1 MSVRGQWSIVGVL
14 LLVSASGFAQVNGS
28 IRGQVTDQEG
38 LALPGVTMKLTGDP
52 IQGAERLTTTD
63 ARGEFQY
70 NALPVGRYSLSATL
84 EGFKP
89 QQVGDV
95 RVRIDGVASVAFR
108 MELGAFTEEMT
119 ITATPPLVDSVSSAV
134 TSNYDA
140 EFIDALPTRNNFYD
154 IVALSPTVSAPNE
167 GSGLFSAYGGN
178 VTSQQWNIDG
188 LNLAS
193 PEGGWLG
200 WSINPEIV
208 AETSIKGFGAGAE
221 YGSTMGNIYNLVT
234 KSGSNTFHG
243 SVGGYWTDNSLVDPN
258 VKLDQSNLWDY
269 RLWDPAGE
277 YTIDEYYDT
286 RATLGGPILKDKLW
300 FFVGAQWDSI
310 NVVGPNGVPGIEG
323 SGTTD
328 DRYDLKLT
336 TQLGNSHR
344 VDFRGH
350 TATSDIVPAPDMF
363 TELSAITVYDIDI
376 DMLTADYNG
385 ALTDKTLFNVRAGTW
400 TKNQDM
406 ASRTGSTEEALSDAT
421 YPGPQLNLGGTFW
434 FNGRKEEYTQV
445 DAVVSHFSDE
455 FIKGSHEFKFGVQ
468 YNEGSGARTAA
479 KSSFVWKQP
488 PSAAFWWYDYW
499 AFRYQINPPLI
510 YGADTKTK
518 SVFVSD
524 AWKISNNFS
533 LDLGVRYDDQEGW
546 IPDYPLLDA
555 SGQPTAE
562 MIPGA
567 DMIRWKNWAPRLG
580 FAWNVKGDGRTV
592 LRGFLGR
599 FWDGPVSSAWYYP
612 PPGRGNSEVW
622 FVYPWQFLV
631 SSQPAAPPEELLAEG
646 VKNPYTDQYGLSFDQ
661 QLGSDY
667 AFGVQAMYK
676 HTDDMI
682 GWQIEADGVCK
693 PFTWDDPWTEGVVE
707 AIPLCEV
714 TTEPTRHKGNGPG
727 PGSALPDATY
737 YMDYQGA
744 VLTFKKRYT
753 NGWDLM
759 ASYSYSKTEGI
770 NPRPHDNGSLGQG
783 LPVFSSD
790 DGSDPNDWY
799 NAEHLQNGDRTHMFR
814 VMSNVDIGWGLRASG
829 VLNVQSG
836 RPYLRLA
843 QVVGPTTGAA
853 ITLTAD
859 NSDSLRMPT
868 QTIIDLGL
876 QKTFKVGSNVGLDIG
891 LQLLNVLNEDA
902 EEYYSSLTLFQ
913 GQDFNPSSW
922 VSPRRLQVKVQLAF

>member
-1 MSVRGQWSIVGVL
+1 MSVRGQWSIVGLL

-154 IVALSPTVSAPNE
+154 IVALSPTVSAPDE
-167 GSGLFSAYGGN
+167 GSGLFAAYGGN

-234 KSGSNTFHG
+234 KSGSNTFHRIGRRVLDGQQPGRSERQARPVEPVGLPPLG
-243 SVGGYWTDNSLVDPN
+243 SRRRVHDRRVLRHPRDPGRTDPQGQAVVLRRRPVGQHQRRGSQRRAGHRRQRHDRRPLRPQAHHPARQQPPRRLPRTHRDFRHSAGAGHVHGALGDNRVRHRHRHAHGRLQRGADGQDP
-258 VKLDQSNLWDY
+258 VQCTGRDLDQEPGHGLAH
-269 RLWDPAGE
+269 RQH
-277 YTIDEYYDT
+277 
-286 RATLGGPILKDKLW
+286 RGGP
-300 FFVGAQWDSI
+300 VGCH
-310 NVVGPNGVPGIEG
+310 
-323 SGTTD
+323 
-328 DRYDLKLT
+328 L
-336 TQLGNSHR
+336 
-344 VDFRGH
+344 
-350 TATSDIVPAPDMF
+350 
-363 TELSAITVYDIDI
+363 
-376 DMLTADYNG
+376 
-385 ALTDKTLFNVRAGTW
+385 
-400 TKNQDM
+400 
-406 ASRTGSTEEALSDAT
+406 
-421 YPGPQLNLGGTFW
+421 PGPQLNLGGTFW

-468 YNEGSGARTAA
+468 YNEGSGARTAS

-510 YGADTKTK
+510 YGADTRTK

-546 IPDYPLLDA
+546 IPDFPLLDA

-592 LRGFLGR
+592 LRGFLAASGR
-599 FWDGPVSSAWYYP
+599 AGLIRVVLPASGPGQLRGVVRVPVAV
-612 PPGRGNSEVW
+612 PG
-622 FVYPWQFLV
+622 FV
-631 SSQPAAPPEELLAEG
+631 AARRTAEELLAEG

-661 QLGSDY
+661 QLGSDF

-727 PGSALPDATY
+727 AGSALPNATY
-737 YMDYQGA
+737 YMDYRGA

-770 NPRPHDNGSLGQG
+770 NPRPARERLLGQG
-783 LPVFSSD
+783 LPVLSSD

-799 NAEHLQNGDRTHMFR
+799 NAEHLQNGDRSHMFR
-814 VMSNVDIGWGLRASG
+814 VMSNVDVGWGLRASG

-891 LQLLNVLNEDA
+891 LQLLDVLNEDA
-902 EEYYSSLTLFQ
+902 EECTR
-913 GQDFNPSSW
+913 
-922 VSPRRLQVKVQLAF
+922 V

>member
-1 MSVRGQWSIVGVL
+1 MSVRGRW
-14 LLVSASGFAQVNGS
+14 LLVCVLVLASVSGFAQTTGS
-28 IRGQVTDQEG
+28 IQGQVTDHEG
-38 LALPGVTMKLTGDP
+38 KALPGVTMTLTGDP
-52 IQGAERLTTTD
+52 IQGAQRMTVTD
-63 ARGEFQY
+63 DRGAYKY
-70 NALPVGRYSLSATL
+70 NALPVGRYSLSASL
-84 EGFKP
+84 EGFLP
-89 QQVGDV
+89 QETSNV
-95 RVRIDGVASVAFR
+95 RVRIDGVASVTFQLQ
-108 MELGAFTEEMT
+108 LGSFKEEMT
-119 ITATPPLVDSVSSAV
+119 VTAAPPLVDSVSSSV
-134 TSNYDA
+134 TTNYDT
-140 EFIDALPTRNNFYD
+140 EFVDALPTRNNFYD

-188 LNLAS
+188 VNLAS

-200 WSINPEIV
+200 WNINPEIV

-221 YGSTMGNIYNLVT
+221 YGSTMGNVYNMVT
-234 KSGSNTFHG
+234 KSGSNAFHG

-258 VKLDQSNLWDY
+258 VKLDMSNLWDY
-269 RLWDPAGE
+269 RLHDPAGE
-277 YTIDEYYDT
+277 YTIDQYYDT

-300 FFVGAQWDSI
+300 FFAAGQWDDI
-310 NVVGPNGVPGIEG
+310 NIVGPNGVAGLDG

-328 DRYDLKLT
+328 DRYDAKLT
-336 TQLGNSHR
+336 SQIGNGHR
-344 VDFRGH
+344 IDVRGH
-350 TATSDIVPAPDMF
+350 RSTTDMVPAPDMF
-363 TELSAITVYDIDI
+363 TELSAVTVYDIDI
-376 DMLTADYNG
+376 RMLTADYNG
-385 ALTDKTLFNVRAGTW
+385 TLSENTLLNIKGGHW
-400 TKNQDM
+400 SKNQDM
-406 ASRTGSTEEALSDAT
+406 ASRTGSTEEALADAT

-434 FNGRKEEYTQV
+434 FNGRKEKYTQA
-445 DAVVSHFSDE
+445 DAVVSHFADE

-468 YNEGSGARTAA
+468 YNEGSGARNAA

-488 PSAAFWWYDYW
+488 PSPAFWWYPYW

-510 YGADTKTK
+510 YGADTRTE
-518 SVFVSD
+518 SLFASD
-524 AWKISNNFS
+524 TWKISNNLS
-533 LDLGVRYDDQEGW
+533 LDIGVRYDDQKGW

-555 SGQPTAE
+555 SGQPTDQ

-567 DMIRWKNWAPRLG
+567 DMIRWKNWAPRFG
-580 FAWNVKGDGRTV
+580 FAWQPKGDGKTV

-631 SSQPAAPPEELLAEG
+631 SSQPAAPPDELLAEG

-661 QLGSDY
+661 QLGNDY

-707 AIPLCEV
+707 QIPLCEV

-727 PGSALPDATY
+727 AGSLAPDATY
-737 YMDYQGA
+737 YMDYRGA

-759 ASYSYSKTEGI
+759 ASYTYSKTEGI

-799 NAEHLQNGDRTHMFR
+799 NAKHLQNGDRTHMFR
-814 VMSNVDIGWGLRASG
+814 VMSNVDVGWGLRASG
-829 VLNVQSG
+829 VLNLQSG

-843 QVVGPTTGAA
+843 QIVGPTTGAA
-853 ITLTAD
+853 ITITAD

-868 QTIIDLGL
+868 QKIIDLGL
-876 QKTFKVGSNVGLDIG
+876 QKTFKLGGDVGLDIG

-922 VSPRRLQVKVQLAF
+922 VSPRRLQVRVQLAF

>member
-1 MSVRGQWSIVGVL
+1 MSVRGKWLVVSVL
-14 LLVSASGFAQVNGS
+14 LLAGTSVFAQVTGS
-28 IRGQVTDQEG
+28 IQGQVTDQAG
-38 LALPGVTMKLTGDP
+38 VALPGVTVKLTGDP
-52 IQGAERLTTTD
+52 IQGAERVSVTD
-63 ARGEFQY
+63 ARGEFKY
-70 NALPVGRYSLSATL
+70 NALPVGRYSLTAL
-84 EGFKP
+84 IDGFMP
-89 QQVGDV
+89 QGVTDV
-95 RVRIDGVASVAFR
+95 RVRIDGVASVTFQ
-108 MELGAFTEEMT
+108 MQPGAFGEDMT
-119 ITATPPLVDSVSSAV
+119 VTAAPPLVDSVSSSV
-134 TSNYDA
+134 TSNYDT
-140 EFIDALPTRNNFYD
+140 EFVDALPTRNNFYD

-200 WSINPEIV
+200 WNINPEIV
-208 AETSIKGFGAGAE
+208 AETSIKGFGVGAE
-221 YGSTMGNIYNLVT
+221 YGSTMGNVYNMVT
-234 KSGSNTFHG
+234 KSGTNSFHG
-243 SVGGYWTDNSLVDPN
+243 SIGGYWMSNSMVDPN
-258 VKLDQSNLWDY
+258 VQLDMENLWDY

-277 YTIDEYYDT
+277 YTVDQYYDL
-286 RATLGGPILKDKLW
+286 RATLGGPIVNDKLW
-300 FFVGAQWDSI
+300 FFIGAQWDEI
-310 NVVGPNGVPGIEG
+310 NVVGPNGVPGLDG

-328 DRYDLKLT
+328 DRYDAKLT
-336 TQLGNSHR
+336 TQLGTSHR
-344 VDFRGH
+344 IDVRGH
-350 TATSDIVPAPDMF
+350 MSTTDMVPAPDMF
-363 TELSAITVYDIDI
+363 TELSAVIAYDIDI
-376 DMLTADYNG
+376 EMFTADYNG
-385 ALTDKTLFNVRAGTW
+385 TLSDSTLLNVKGGHW

-406 ASRTGSTEEALSDAT
+406 ASRTGSNEEALSDAT
-421 YPGPQLNLGGTFW
+421 YEGPQLNLGGIFW
-434 FNGRKEEYTQV
+434 FCGRKEEYTQA
-445 DAVVSHFSDE
+445 DAVLSHFADE

-468 YNEGSGARTAA
+468 YNEGSGARNAA

-488 PSAAFWWYDYW
+488 PSPAFWWYDYW

-510 YGADTKTK
+510 YGADTRTK
-518 SVFVSD
+518 SLFVAD
-524 AWKISNNFS
+524 AWKISNNFA
-533 LDLGVRYDDQEGW
+533 LDIGVRYDDQEGW

-555 SGQPTAE
+555 NGEPTDE

-567 DMIRWKNWAPRLG
+567 DMISWQNWAPRVG
-580 FAWNVKGDGRTV
+580 FAWNDKGDGRTV
-592 LRGFLGR
+592 LSGFAGR
-599 FWDGPVSSAWYYP
+599 FWDGPVSSAWYYQ

-622 FVYPWQFLV
+622 FVYPWQFRV
-631 SSQPAAPPEELLAEG
+631 SSQPAAPPDELLAPG
-646 VKNPYTDQYGLSFDQ
+646 VKNPYTDQYGISFDQ
-661 QLGSDY
+661 QLGDDY
-667 AFGVQAMYK
+667 AVGAQVMYK

-682 GWQIEADGVCK
+682 GWQIEADGACA
-693 PFTWDDPWTEGVVE
+693 PFIWDDPWTEDVVE
-707 AIPLCEV
+707 QIPLCEV

-727 PGSALPDATY
+727 PGSLAPDATY
-737 YMDYQGA
+737 YLDYIGA

-759 ASYSYSKTEGI
+759 ASYTYSKTEGI

-814 VMSNVDIGWGLRASG
+814 VMSNVDIGWGVRASG
-829 VLNVQSG
+829 VLNLQSG

-868 QTIIDLGL
+868 QTIFDLGL
-876 QKTFKVGSNVGLDIG
+876 QKTFNLGGNVGLDIG

-913 GQDFNPSSW
+913 GQDFQPSSW
-922 VSPRRLQVKVQLAF
+922 VSPRRLQIKVQLEF